1 MTSLS
6 QLFIAHFQGWE
17 GQGVEAQQKYR
28 EGGVGEAEEK
38 RAKEGSSKW
47 WEAEK

>member
-1 MTSLS
+1 M
-6 QLFIAHFQGWE
+6 
-17 GQGVEAQQKYR
+17 EARQKYR

-38 RAKEGSSKW
+38 RAKEGSSKG